1 MKKKVSTK
9 KSPTLTKTD
18 VPMLVNVLRG
28 YLHEDYEAEY
38 GSAVSALRAFVDDA
52 SEDEVKAL
60 RADLARLIEDARG
73 LTPLKL
79 RRLVSSL
86 GGAWAPAK
94 AAEVE
99 ALLAAI

>member
-38 GSAVSALRAFVDDA
+38 GSAVSAVRAFVDDA

-60 RADLARLIEDARG
+60 KADLARMGVTMTEDG
-73 LTPLKL
+73 L
-79 RRLVSSL
+79 
-86 GGAWAPAK
+86 K
-94 AAEVE
+94 AAGPDGKAVID
-99 ALLAAI
+99 AYRAQ

>member
-1 MKKKVSTK
+1 MKKKAATK
-9 KSPTLTKTD
+9 KSPTLTPAD

-38 GSAVSALRAFVDDA
+38 GSAVSAVRAFVDDA
-52 SEDEVKAL
+52 SKDEVKAL
-60 RADLARLIEDARG
+60 QADLARLLKDAEG